1 MTMHTPAPAP
11 APVHYGSPAAA
22 RLRDEIA
29 RARSLQDGLEV
40 TFGLECDDAYFGD
53 RAADLRADA
62 LGSRLI
68 KLDHDI
74 VRMERALRR
83 VVRAT
88 GEAVI

>member
-1 MTMHTPAPAP
+1 MTTHAPTARAPQYGTPL
-11 APVHYGSPAAA
+11 AA

-29 RARSLQDGLEV
+29 RAQVLQAGLEI

-62 LGSRLI
+62 LSSRLI
-68 KLDHDI
+68 KLDHEI

-88 GEAVI
+88 GEAVLP